1 MIRRS
6 RRGRARLGKRK
17 KKVFTVKALLTLVI
31 SISFIAV
38 STWLVRLPQI
48 NIDTVE
54 ISGNAITTS
63 ESLREIIDTELDGTY
78 MFLVPRSNI
87 FLYPR
92 RSISLLLT
100 EQFPRIKRVSVSFAD
115 FHTITVEVKERVP
128 FGLWCGA
135 TDKLTAKEG
144 SKCFYLDNRGYIFAQ
159 SPNFSGDIF
168 FRYYGPLHDTFIVT
182 DPLRMQYLPAAQFLG
197 YNLFLEALRD
207 LKINPVA
214 LVRDEDS
221 DLHLKF
227 ESGAVLLF
235 RTDQN
240 LNTILENF
248 RSILLSSI
256 FLEQGIKNVE
266 YIDLRYG
273 NKVFYKTK

>member
-17 KKVFTVKALLTLVI
+17 KKVFTIKALLTLII
-31 SISFIAV
+31 SISFIAAF
-38 STWLVRLPQI
+38 TWLVQLPQI
-48 NIDTVE
+48 NIDAVE
-54 ISGNAITTS
+54 ISGNAITMS
-63 ESLREIIDTELDGTY
+63 ESLREIVDAELIGTY
-78 MFLVPRSNI
+78 MFLIPRSNI
-87 FLYPR
+87 FFYPR
-92 RSISLLLT
+92 RSMNLHLT
-100 EQFPRIKRVSVSFAD
+100 EQFPRIKEVSVSFVD
-115 FHTITVEVKERVP
+115 FHTIAVKVKERVP

-135 TDKLTAKEG
+135 TDELVAKEG
-144 SKCFYLDNRGYIFAQ
+144 SKCFYLDSRGYIFAQ

-182 DPLRMQYLPAAQFLG
+182 DPLGMQYLPAAQFLG

-207 LKINPVA
+207 LKVNPVV
-214 LVRDEDS
+214 LVRDEAS

-248 RSILLSSI
+248 RSILLSNV
-256 FLEQGIKNVE
+256 FLAQGIKNVE

>member
-6 RRGRARLGKRK
+6 RIGRARLGKRK
-17 KKVFTVKALLTLVI
+17 KKVLTVKALLTLVI
-31 SISFIAV
+31 SISFIAM
-38 STWLVRLPQI
+38 SIWLVRLPHI

-54 ISGNAITTS
+54 ISGNAITSS
-63 ESLREIIDTELDGTY
+63 ESLREIVDAELLGTY
-78 MFLVPRSNI
+78 VFLIPRSNI
-87 FLYPR
+87 FLYSR
-92 RSISLLLT
+92 RSISLSLT
-100 EQFPRIKRVSVSFAD
+100 EQFPRIKEATVSFVD
-115 FHTITVEVKERVP
+115 FHTIAIEVKERVP
-128 FGLWCGA
+128 FGLWCGLTEKLVA
-135 TDKLTAKEG
+135 TEG
-144 SKCFYLDNRGYIFAQ
+144 SKCFYLDSRGYIFAQ

-168 FRYYGPLHDTFIVT
+168 FRYYGPLEETFIVT
-182 DPLRMQYLPAAQFLG
+182 DPLGMQYLPAANFLG

-207 LKINPVA
+207 LKVNPVA
-214 LVRDEDS
+214 LVRDEAS

-248 RSILLSSI
+248 RSILLSNI
-256 FLEQGIKNVE
+256 FLVQGMKNIE
-266 YIDLRYG
+266 YIDLRHG